1 VLRYLENPNGSLN
14 DIAGICNIARNVVGL
29 MPHPERVS
37 DEMLG
42 SDEGLKV
49 FKSVLSYAG
58 AKV

>member
-1 VLRYLENPNGSLN
+1 VLRYLENPNGSIN
-14 DIAGICNIARNVVGL
+14 GIAGICNAARNIVGL
-29 MPHPERVS
+29 MPHPERIS

-42 SDEGLKV
+42 SNEGLKV